1 MIFWIILLVT
11 IVFTIFG
18 FFSDWNSLPSFLG
31 SVLGWFASM
40 VMAFTILVNHIGVN
54 GYIESCNTRYNML
67 VYQYE
72 NGFYNNENEVG
83 KYELIRDIRLWNEDL
98 SKYKELQDDLWVGI
112 FHPNIYDQF
121 EFIELDETN

>member
-11 IVFTIFG
+11 IVFIIWG
-18 FFSDWNSLPSFLG
+18 FFSDWDFLPFLG
-31 SVLGWFASM
+31 SALGGIASL
-40 VMAFTILVNHIGVN
+40 VMAIVILVSHIWIN

-98 SKYKELQDDLWVGI
+98 SKYKELQDDLWVGV
-112 FHPNIYDQF
+112 FYPNIYDQF
-121 EFIELDETN
+121 EFIELEETN